1 MTAAP
6 ASNVSRVV
14 LIALLAALVAALM
27 VAGAGP
33 AYRMNLLSLGG
44 AFSFIRWGA
53 LIGAAAS
60 LLALLAAWLSRRRG
74 SSRGV
79 RLSLTA
85 IVLGALAFGIPLAM
99 LQGAKKTP
107 PIHDITTDTTNPPQ
121 FVAVIPL
128 RSGAPNP
135 PTYGGESV
143 AQQQRAAYPDVQ
155 PITLDVPPDQ
165 AFQRA
170 LEVVRRLGWDV
181 HATVPGEGRIEA
193 TDTTGWFGFKDDI
206 VVRITP
212 TANGSRVDV
221 RSVSR
226 LGKGDLGKNARRIR
240 AFLHDL
246 TS

>member
-14 LIALLAALVAALM
+14 LIALLAAFIAALM

-53 LIGAAAS
+53 WIGAAAF
-60 LLALLAAWLSRRRG
+60 LLALLAAWLSRRHG

-85 IVLGALAFGIPLAM
+85 VVLGALAFGIPVAM
-99 LQGAKKTP
+99 LQGAKKAP
-107 PIHDITTDTTNPPQ
+107 AIHDITTDTTNPPQ

-128 RSGAPNP
+128 RSGAPNS